1 MRTPAGTKIPAGS
14 SIPKRMFQNISF
26 YLVGALMKKSSV
38 LFIGK
43 FKMMNIKDIR
53 IVQKLRKGE
62 RLKEADDYTGFVTI
76 EHFVEKT
83 SWKLQIKRDGF
94 AAEWEDVPIIE
105 EYEDE

>member
-1 MRTPAGTKIPAGS
+1 
-14 SIPKRMFQNISF
+14 
-26 YLVGALMKKSSV
+26 
-38 LFIGK
+38 
-43 FKMMNIKDIR
+43 MMNIKDIR
-53 IVQKLRKGE
+53 VVQKLRKGE

-83 SWKLQIKRDGF
+83 SWTLQIKRDGF